1 MVEASLEEKS
11 MKDMFR
17 EHREKT
23 EEILS
28 NSQPGQE
35 TVEERRKRLRA
46 HRDLLVKQNNDK
58 RKEDL
63 DIFNNKTNK
72 A

>member
-28 NSQPGQE
+28 NS
-35 TVEERRKRLRA
+35 
-46 HRDLLVKQNNDK
+46 
-58 RKEDL
+58 
-63 DIFNNKTNK
+63 
-72 A
+72 